1 MVQLCPAVLMLFQG
15 QVKLS
20 HRGLPNFL
28 AITTPSQLM
37 LVIHLNSPTYS
48 LRASCR
54 CSNLSC
60 RLSKLVSH
68 CHANAE
74 FYYMPV
80 QQAAGMEPMIIKLQQ
95 PIMMMTQ
102 SLMSPA
108 ANGHATNPIIG
119 HHTDTSTHHFT
130 STTTTTNRWSG
141 YTCIK
146 PSVKPENTTASNSNG
161 GITKLQLDDQ
171 CGMCMF

>member
-60 RLSKLVSH
+60 RLSRLVPSLPCKCRILLYAGSTGCWH
-68 CHANAE
+68 GANDNKVATAHHDDDTVFDESSSKRSCHQPNNRPSYRYINPPLYLNNNNNKQVE
-74 FYYMPV
+74 WVHLY
-80 QQAAGMEPMIIKLQQ
+80 QA
-95 PIMMMTQ
+95 
-102 SLMSPA
+102 
-108 ANGHATNPIIG
+108 
-119 HHTDTSTHHFT
+119 F
-130 STTTTTNRWSG
+130 
-141 YTCIK
+141 C
-146 PSVKPENTTASNSNG
+146 
-161 GITKLQLDDQ
+161 
-171 CGMCMF
+171 